1 MEFVR
6 STSFDVIIVGAGPI
20 GLAIA
25 IELARA
31 GRETLVVD
39 RRPPPLDDPQLRSQ
53 LLVARR
59 GDLANLAHLGVD
71 IRDPWI
77 VSPLATREEA
87 DLASGR
93 AVRGNVLAVRGVPPR
108 VLDLPALAAQPPVA
122 LVPIG
127 RLQQALLTV
136 AQAQGAHVI
145 YGCDATKLRRHATE
159 VSLVCANGLSVRGRI
174 AIIATG
180 AARSLIGSLHSDV
193 LETPQRRLIGGVF
206 AVDGK
211 RARWVRVELP
221 VAGLAQP
228 ARCTLLQTSTE
239 SQAGTAV
246 LVEPQLAHAAEA
258 TTEQL
263 QHSFAVAAHAHGLTG
278 APFLVPPHAFPTA
291 VTAMTRR
298 FLAGDNRAPVVIA
311 GDAAQTG
318 HVFSGQT
325 CFINLALALRL
336 CELLRLR
343 TVAQALARYDTE
355 SDVGAQLLA
364 TASTRHLA
372 IHAAG
377 AWALAGVAA
386 QA

>member
-71 IRDPWI
+71 IRDPWV

-108 VLDLPALAAQPPVA
+108 VLDLQALAAQPPVA

-159 VSLVCANGLSVRGRI
+159 VSLVCANGLSVRGRM

-221 VAGLAQP
+221 VAGLTQP

-239 SQAGTAV
+239 SQAGTAM
-246 LVEPQLAHAAEA
+246 LVEPQLVHPTA
-258 TTEQL
+258 EQL
-263 QHSFAVAAHAHGLTG
+263 QHSFAIAAHAHGLTG
-278 APFLVPPHAFPTA
+278 APFLVQPQAFATA
-291 VTAMTRR
+291 VTTMTRR

-343 TVAQALARYDTE
+343 TVAQALVRYDAE
-355 SDVGAQLLA
+355 SEVGAQLLA

-372 IHAAG
+372 MHAAG